1 MIYMVEKVTVQISKE
16 LYEKATKFVEKNP
29 EFDSV
34 ESLVEFVLNELLTEE
49 EETALTPE
57 EEEKVKERLKSL
69 GYL

>member
-1 MIYMVEKVTVQISKE
+1 MAEKVSIEISKE
-16 LYEKATKFVEKNP
+16 LYQKAAKFVEENP
-29 EFDSV
+29 DFDSV
-34 ESLVEFVLNELLTEE
+34 EGLVEFVLSELLTEE

>member
-1 MIYMVEKVTVQISKE
+1 MTEKVSIQISKE
-16 LYEKATKFVEKNP
+16 LYEKAAKFVEENP
-29 EFDSV
+29 DFDSV
-34 ESLVEFVLNELLTEE
+34 ESLVEFVLSELLTEE

>member
-16 LYEKATKFVEKNP
+16 IYEKATKFVEKNP

-49 EETALTPE
+49 EEKALTPE
-57 EEEKVKERLKSL
+57 EEEKIKERLKSL